1 MLFNQQTKDIFEMPW
16 GWERVEKTQEIIIPK
31 LKILADKMECLI
43 AEIYGSDV
51 LNNYGHKSVPSSAN
65 GISGYTRKV
74 RKDKPFDES
83 KNNLSDIEVGITPN
97 ASGTKVL
104 RANIDKIAN
113 LVYYDKVYGELCVN
127 LTEMRGAITLCIRF
141 GVATYGRVKYNSSV
155 YRTYADNVEKLRL
168 TNIIED
174 EWEED
179 YFSIAHL
186 PKSGNLNSCTIDDV
200 DGIVTPKILR
210 SGFAFLLFGER
221 FLFDEELQLD
231 DYAELILRG
240 AAIFPL
246 LDVFVRQVS
255 DQPVDTIN
263 YRELFKN
270 WCQNYSS
277 KFFSQF
283 DLNSEL
289 NGEESQGESI
299 TRELIERIFGKPFV
313 KERPKWLKENSR
325 SRSLELD
332 GYNRELQIAFEYQGE
347 QHYHF
352 IPIFHGTVDA
362 FEKQIERDKIKA
374 EICIKAG
381 VRLVQVPYTKKGDL
395 QFIID
400 ELHKLGVNL

>member
-1 MLFNQQTKDIFEMPW
+1 
-16 GWERVEKTQEIIIPK
+16 
-31 LKILADKMECLI
+31 
-43 AEIYGSDV
+43 
-51 LNNYGHKSVPSSAN
+51 
-65 GISGYTRKV
+65 
-74 RKDKPFDES
+74 
-83 KNNLSDIEVGITPN
+83 
-97 ASGTKVL
+97 
-104 RANIDKIAN
+104 
-113 LVYYDKVYGELCVN
+113 
-127 LTEMRGAITLCIRF
+127 
-141 GVATYGRVKYNSSV
+141 
-155 YRTYADNVEKLRL
+155 
-168 TNIIED
+168 
-174 EWEED
+174 
-179 YFSIAHL
+179 
-186 PKSGNLNSCTIDDV
+186 
-200 DGIVTPKILR
+200 
-210 SGFAFLLFGER
+210 
-221 FLFDEELQLD
+221 LQLD